1 MRKYIVRRVLLMFP
15 TALFATILVF
25 GLMQLVPGDAA
36 DAALATST
44 WGPGS
49 RRRSSRRSSGNAT
62 ASTTQFPCSTGTGSV
77 PWAGRSSAS
86 LRRKGSVRDIIIER
100 MPRTAELAIVAI
112 ILVAIYAIPMG
123 IWAAIRQDRLADNV
137 IRVVSISG
145 LSVPLIWLGTV
156 FLFTSSRVFNI
167 LPPLVWKGP
176 LEDPVH
182 NLVMVGTPAI
192 LLSFAIGASI
202 IRMTRGQM
210 LEVLR
215 EDYIRT
221 ARSKGLAQSS
231 VLVRHALRNAVL
243 PVLTQFGG
251 IFGGLLTGT
260 VVVET
265 LFGIP
270 GLGRSMVQAIN
281 DRTTRWCRASC
292 CSAPPLFW
300 WSTWWLTYCT
310 RWSTRASGTPSLD
323 GGELVRRIR

>member
-15 TALFATILVF
+15 TALLATILVF

-36 DAALATST
+36 DAALADLDV
-44 WGPGS
+44 GS
-49 RRRSSRRSSGNAT
+49 REQAEEFEEKLRERHGLNDSIPVQYWNWLSSVGRAEFGV
-62 ASTTQFPCSTGTGSV
+62 STTE
-77 PWAGRSSAS
+77 GRP
-86 LRRKGSVRDIIIER
+86 VRDIIIER

-112 ILVAIYAIPMG
+112 FLVAIYAIPMG

-221 ARSKGLAQSS
+221 ARAKGLANSS

-281 DRTTRWCRASC
+281 DRDYPVVQGLLLL
-292 CSAPPLFW
+292 SA
-300 WSTWWLTYCT
+300 
-310 RWSTRASGTPSLD
+310 AIV
-323 GGELVRRIR
+323 LVVNLIVDLLYSVVDPRIRYS

>member
-15 TALFATILVF
+15 TALLATILVF
-25 GLMQLVPGDAA
+25 GLMQLVPRDAA
-36 DAALATST
+36 DAALADLDV
-44 WGPGS
+44 GS
-49 RRRSSRRSSGNAT
+49 REQAEEFEEKLRERHGLNDSIPVQYWNWLSSVGRAEFGV
-62 ASTTQFPCSTGTGSV
+62 STTE
-77 PWAGRSSAS
+77 GRP
-86 LRRKGSVRDIIIER
+86 VRDIIIER

-182 NLVMVGTPAI
+182 TLVMVGTPAI

-202 IRMTRGQM
+202 IRMTRGPDVGSPAGGLHSDRPLQG
-210 LEVLR
+210 LGAKLR
-215 EDYIRT
+215 AGAACASERGAAGADAVRGHLRRT
-221 ARSKGLAQSS
+221 A
-231 VLVRHALRNAVL
+231 H
-243 PVLTQFGG
+243 
-251 IFGGLLTGT
+251 GT

-265 LFGIP
+265 LSEFRGSVEAWCKP
-270 GLGRSMVQAIN
+270 STTG
-281 DRTTRWCRASC
+281 TTRWCRASC

-323 GGELVRRIR
+323 GGELVRR

>member
-1 MRKYIVRRVLLMFP
+1 M
-15 TALFATILVF
+15 
-25 GLMQLVPGDAA
+25 
-36 DAALATST
+36 
-44 WGPGS
+44 
-49 RRRSSRRSSGNAT
+49 
-62 ASTTQFPCSTGTGSV
+62 
-77 PWAGRSSAS
+77 
-86 LRRKGSVRDIIIER
+86 
-100 MPRTAELAIVAI
+100 
-112 ILVAIYAIPMG
+112 
-123 IWAAIRQDRLADNV
+123 
-137 IRVVSISG
+137 
-145 LSVPLIWLGTV
+145 

-202 IRMTRGQM
+202 IRMTRGTDAGSPKRG
-210 LEVLR
+210 LHPGR
-215 EDYIRT
+215 PR
-221 ARSKGLAQSS
+221 AKGLANSS

-281 DRTTRWCRASC
+281 DRDYPVVQGLLLL
-292 CSAPPLFW
+292 SA
-300 WSTWWLTYCT
+300 
-310 RWSTRASGTPSLD
+310 AIV
-323 GGELVRRIR
+323 LVVNLIVDLLYSVVDPRIRYS